1 MAQCAKVAKSHTQ
14 RQTEA
19 NTKANELKMGCI
31 DCQLVAMWLLVS

>member
-19 NTKANELKMGCI
+19 NTKTNELNVQADAQQKRWKDGI
-31 DCQLVAMWLLVS
+31 H